1 MQNNYLKLL
10 GLHVLIGV
18 FIYFSRFLGNLYFY
32 GLVLFF
38 LNRIVSATPD
48 LKSFEVVRA
57 CAYIMGAEVI
67 LRMTNSGPFYESSKY
82 LVILFSVFGLFYN
95 GFNKKAIPYLLYLF
109 LLIPGVYVSLYL
121 LDIGQNIRKA
131 IAFNLGGPVSLG
143 IAALFCYGLQ
153 VTKKQLESIINF
165 MLLPLVS
172 TLAYV
177 IMYNPDVSAVATG
190 TGSNFASSGGFGP
203 NQMSTVLGLGFFLMA
218 VRFFHFSHT
227 KLLRYLDLA
236 FVLLFAFRAI
246 VTFSRGGVFTAI
258 IMILAFIFILYKT
271 MDKSKR
277 NKILL
282 SITVFSVIG
291 VATWGLSV
299 IQTKGMIEKRYAN
312 QNAMGHEKSDVT
324 TGRADLFVAE
334 FEEFIANP
342 FLGVGVGR
350 VKDLRFQN
358 TGIHAASHN
367 EMSRIISEHGLLG
380 LLAFSILLFVP
391 LFFRLQNRSNVLF
404 FSFYLFWLLTINHS
418 AMRIAAPA
426 FIYALALLNVT
437 HEKRPIHR
445 KQLKKP
451 AV

>member
-10 GLHVLIGV
+10 GLHVLIGI
-18 FIYFSRFLGNLYFY
+18 FIYFSRSLGNLYFY
-32 GLVLFF
+32 GVVLYFF
-38 LNRIVSATPD
+38 NRIISAKPH
-48 LKSFEVVRA
+48 LKSFEIVSA

-67 LRMTNSGPFYESSKY
+67 LRMTNSGPFYEASKY
-82 LVILFSVFGLFYN
+82 IVILFSVFGLFYN

-109 LLIPGVYVSLYL
+109 LLIPSIYVSLYL
-121 LDIGQNIRKA
+121 IDVGQNIRKA

-143 IAALFCYGLQ
+143 IAALFCFGLQ

-190 TGSNFASSGGFGP
+190 TSSNFAASGGFGP
-203 NQMSTVLGLGFFLMA
+203 NQMSTVLGLGFFLMT
-218 VRFFHFSHT
+218 VRFFYFSQT

-258 IMILAFIFILYKT
+258 IMIVAFIFILYKT
-271 MDKSKR
+271 MDKSKK
-277 NKILL
+277 NKMLL
-282 SITVFSVIG
+282 SIAVFSVMG
-291 VATWGLSV
+291 VATWALSA
-299 IQTKGMIEKRYAN
+299 IQTNGMIEKRYAN

-324 TGRADLFVAE
+324 TGRGDLFLAE

-350 VKDLRFQN
+350 VKDLRFQK

-380 LLAFSILLFVP
+380 LLALSILLLVP

-418 AMRIAAPA
+418 AMRIVAPA
-426 FIYALALLNVT
+426 FIYALSLLHIKDDT
-437 HEKRPIHR
+437 PSLHR
-445 KQLKKP
+445 QQIN
-451 AV
+451 